1 MITEDELRA
10 LLEPNA
16 RGYTD
21 LSVPPGWLDLVADC
35 HKRLIK
41 VHPDYVL
48 GQVKEKFG
56 GLRYYYTLSG
66 ATADQIA
73 QVRDLVGVAEHA
85 SFSICEECGEPG
97 EPFTLGGYVSTRCI
111 EHRQAAIDRRKQV
124 WEEGS

>member
-1 MITEDELRA
+1 MPRSFEEERENVGAGWQPLVDELHA
-10 LLEPNA
+10 QINVIVGDHQILQ
-16 RGYTD
+16 
-21 LSVPPGWLDLVADC
+21 
-35 HKRLIK
+35 I
-41 VHPDYVL
+41 
-48 GQVKEKFG
+48 KEKFG